1 MMPASIVPMRW
12 RIAVLVLVGFL
23 CVMKLDLENWKLESL
38 QESVQGHQ
46 ENNNTRRTLVEFS
59 TFNAMWRN
67 FTATRGK
74 ITLVL
79 QANVAGGTA
88 FFLQQILT
96 PACVVVTPVLELPP
110 VITKYSLVPTSDLL
124 AVKLDNVVVRPSAEL
139 LLFLLSNNSG
149 DFDKVFINH
158 PLGFPIE
165 FLHGLLDMNKRFM
178 SVTHDYVW
186 VLDKIQPTFAELRT
200 PEGASRNY
208 AFKKMLPKIEMKSQN
223 VATKSNF
230 ELMDR
235 FKTMHVVPMP
245 DYVDSTHK
253 TIETAPNLVIGVI
266 GDLPP
271 IKGIDSVLA
280 ISRQVANSEF
290 CAGFDI
296 GHKYIQFGKW
306 RLGQVDSTHFSFS
319 HQHTRTP
326 VVFSSDGSIHLKPG
340 DIGHAYSLWQRGDE
354 CELRRVTFGQHFV
367 QIGDWRLGVSFGDL
381 ILSHRSNTS
390 VPIVLGRRIE
400 SFQNEIRYVRDN
412 LDVGYDLW
420 KQEVGPAG
428 TSKVV
433 VRGSLIKMDNWF
445 LWQKEDELVIVHK
458 TYGKFQSIESTGH
471 TKEYH
476 RGSGDM
482 SMILSKSGWCRV
494 PRNVQVVV
502 FGAVSTLC
510 RAGDNFH
517 SHRFENI
524 VQFNSLLRRFQ
535 PNVLLVTA
543 IWPETYS
550 YTLTLAMLTN
560 IPIIVRKT
568 ATDFRAAI
576 FERAKRYPKAHFH
589 DFENIESV
597 VTLARNIKATSLT
610 EVRPQFFVPPQ
621 WKNLMHPHLFNAVLI
636 PSTIITGPVLSICS
650 ATELICRHLTNL
662 HSGQNRFASP
672 CQAIFKLQSAER
684 ISC

>member
-1 MMPASIVPMRW
+1 M
-12 RIAVLVLVGFL
+12 
-23 CVMKLDLENWKLESL
+23 MKLVVENWKLESW

-46 ENNNTRRTLVEFS
+46 GNNNTDRTLAEFS

-88 FFLQQILT
+88 FFLQQLLT

-124 AVKLDNVVVRPSAEL
+124 AVKFDNVVVRPSAEL
-139 LLFLLSNNSG
+139 FLFLLSNNSG

-165 FLHGLLDMNKRFM
+165 FLNGLFDMNKRFM

-186 VLDKIQPTFAELRT
+186 VLDKIQPTFAEHRT

-245 DYVDSTHK
+245 DYVDSKNK
-253 TIETAPNLVIGVI
+253 TIETAPDLVIGVI
-266 GDLPP
+266 GDIPP

-280 ISRQVANSEF
+280 ISRQVAHSRIDEF
-290 CAGFDI
+290 CAGFNI
-296 GHKYIQFGKW
+296 GHKYIEFGKW

-319 HQHTRTP
+319 HRDTHSP
-326 VVFSSDGSIHLKPG
+326 VVFSSDGFHLNPG
-340 DIGHAYSLWQRGDE
+340 DIGHAYSLWSNFDKDK
-354 CELRRVTFGQHFV
+354 CELRSVSFGEHFV

-381 ILSHRSNTS
+381 ILSHRNSSTKS
-390 VPIVLGRRIE
+390 PIVLGRRIE
-400 SFQNEIRYVRDN
+400 IWNQNEIRYVREKDN
-412 LDVGYDLW
+412 DVAYDLW
-420 KQEVGPAG
+420 NQEVGPAG

-433 VRGSLIKMDNWF
+433 VKSDLIKMDDWF
-445 LWQKEDELVIVHK
+445 LWQKEHELVFVHK

-471 TKEYH
+471 TNEYH
-476 RGSGDM
+476 RHSDDLSG
-482 SMILSKSGWCRV
+482 ILSKSGWCSV

-517 SHRFENI
+517 SHRFKNI

-535 PNVLLVTA
+535 PNVFLVTA

-576 FERAKRYPKAHFH
+576 FERAKRYPKAYFH
-589 DFENIESV
+589 NFENIESV
-597 VTLARNIKATSLT
+597 VTLARNIKATSFT

-636 PSTIITGPVLSICS
+636 PSKIITGRVLSICS
-650 ATELICRHLTNL
+650 AIELICEHLTSL
-662 HSGQNRFASP
+662 HLGQSRFPSP
-672 CQAIFKLQSAER
+672 CQAIFKLQSAEK
-684 ISC
+684 I